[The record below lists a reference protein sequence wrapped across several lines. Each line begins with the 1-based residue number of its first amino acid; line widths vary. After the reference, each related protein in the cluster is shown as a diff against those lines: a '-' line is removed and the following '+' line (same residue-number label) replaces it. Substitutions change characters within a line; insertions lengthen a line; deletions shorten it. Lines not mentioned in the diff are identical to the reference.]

1 MVSVGVPLELRRT
14 YPLMILRTFWLF
26 CLCVASTVGCVR
38 KDRPSDQYIT
48 TGVHLDGNR
57 ALSDAEVLD
66 GLATRASPRL
76 FGLPGLQGVIF
87 DYVEYDPSKL
97 AQDLERIERFYRA
110 RGYYEARVTI
120 ARVERDESD
129 TSVRVTLRVHEG
141 QPVVV
146 DRVTPKGLEQLPAST
161 GFRAQRAIVLPERRP
176 FDEDQYEQ
184 SKRGI
189 VDVLADNGFA
199 FGKVDGQVKV
209 DLAKHAAN
217 VEFTVTTGPPSTLGE
232 IQIEGLTEIPESI
245 VRAALKLK
253 QGDPYRQSDVR
264 DAENALVNLGVFS
277 SVRIERRDADPTSG
291 RVPLVVTV
299 REASLRAV
307 RVGIGAAIDPVRL
320 RTALRL
326 GWEDQN
332 FLGGLRRLQIDE
344 RPGVVLYPTRTS
356 DFALP
361 TRLLPENRLNIEL
374 RKPAFIE
381 GRTVAIASTSY
392 NIYPLLFPIP
402 EGKDPSTERIL
413 GYHEFRGTIG
423 VERTFLDMAVLL
435 APSVSLQT
443 NVPVAYQR
451 AADGTAIPRGIET
464 LYILYPDLTATLD
477 LRDDRIEPHRG
488 IFLQN
493 SLQVAIPSHA
503 PALVGDVRVRPE
515 LRAYVPVSKRSVL
528 ATRLGFG
535 FLFPI
540 NYGQSLSSNLAMDPS
555 QEQIVSD
562 QQKLLFRA
570 FYSGGPNSNR
580 GYGFGQVGPH
590 GPLGLLTAGNVD
602 CLATPDAPDCIRP
615 LGGLSLWE
623 ASMEVRFPIAGAL
636 RGVVFLDASDVTR
649 SRASLRLTVP
659 HLSPGIGLRYDT
671 PIGPLRLDLGYR
683 IRSTKTANATTAG
696 TIRDEAD
703 LRGWFGS
710 RYLPLA
716 LHVALGEAF

>member
-1 MVSVGVPLELRRT
+1 MELRRT
-14 YPLMILRTFWLF
+14 DLSTILETL
-26 CLCVASTVGCVR
+26 LLLGLGVASTVGCVR
-38 KDRPSDQYIT
+38 KDRPGSDYIT
-48 TGVHLDGNR
+48 TGVQLDGNR
-57 ALSDAEVLD
+57 ALSDSEVLE
-66 GLATRASPRL
+66 GLATSASPRL
-76 FGLPGLQGVIF
+76 FGLPGLEGVLF
-87 DYVEYDPSKL
+87 DYVEYDQGKL

-110 RGYYEARVTI
+110 HGYYEARVTV
-120 ARVERDESD
+120 ARVERDESNA
-129 TSVRVTLRVHEG
+129 SVRVTIRVHEG
-141 QPVVV
+141 QPVLVN
-146 DRVTPKGLEQLPAST
+146 RVTPKGLERLPATT
-161 GFRAQRAIVLPERRP
+161 GFRAQRAIVLPERKP
-176 FDEDQYEQ
+176 FDEERYEQ
-184 SKRGI
+184 SKQGI
-189 VDVLADNGFA
+189 VDVLADSGFA
-199 FGKVDGQVKV
+199 FGKVDGEVQVDV
-209 DLAKHAAN
+209 AKHSAD
-217 VEFTVTTGPPSTLGE
+217 VEFTVTAGPTSTYGAIEL
-232 IQIEGLTEIPESI
+232 EGLNEIPESI
-245 VRAALKLK
+245 VRATLKLK
-253 QGDPYRQSDVR
+253 PGDPYRQSDVR
-264 DAENALVNLGVFS
+264 EAENALVNLGVFS
-277 SVRIERRDADPTSG
+277 SVRIERHNADPISG

-299 REASLRAV
+299 REASLRTV
-307 RVGIGAAIDPVRL
+307 RVGIGAAIDPVRF
-320 RTALRL
+320 RSALRL

-344 RPGVVLYPTRTS
+344 RPGVVFYPTRTS

-361 TRLLPENRLNIEL
+361 TRLLPENRLNVEL
-374 RKPAFIE
+374 RKPAFVE
-381 GRTVAIASTSY
+381 GRTTAIASTSY

-413 GYHEFRGTIG
+413 GYHEFRGSIG
-423 VERTFLDMAVLL
+423 VERPFFDMALLL
-435 APSVSLQT
+435 APSVNLQT

-488 IFLQN
+488 LLIQN

-515 LRAYVPVSKRSVL
+515 LRAYVPVSKQSVL

-540 NYGQSLSSNLAMDPS
+540 NYGQSLLSNLAEDPS

-580 GYGFGQVGPH
+580 GYGFGEVGPH

-615 LGGLSLWE
+615 LGGLTLWE

-636 RGVVFLDASDVTR
+636 RGVAFLDASDVTR
-649 SRASLRLTVP
+649 RRASLRLTVP

-683 IRSTKTANATTAG
+683 IRSTNSANTRSG

-716 LHVALGEAF
+716 LHIALGEAF